1 MHVRRTRSQADGPLR
16 WRENELIGIP
26 GTWVKAS
33 LGSRL
38 TRAQQT
44 EWVSGWLLC
53 RGIGYTKRLGGMI
66 HCCRAARL
74 SQVAGNLW
82 APGLCPC
89 TAILLGSMSH
99 GGGIFRVDG
108 FCALRRKSRESSHAI
123 RKRLQSQAQY
133 LPTPATLPYSAL
145 ATHRRKPVSRHVYYR
160 VAGFRNSFLPKLP
173 VLE

>member
-1 MHVRRTRSQADGPLR
+1 M
-16 WRENELIGIP
+16 
-26 GTWVKAS
+26 
-33 LGSRL
+33 
-38 TRAQQT
+38 
-44 EWVSGWLLC
+44 SGWLLC
-53 RGIGYTKRLGGMI
+53 RGVGYTKRLGGMI

-74 SQVAGNLW
+74 SQVVGNLW

-99 GGGIFRVDG
+99 GGGIFRVDS

-145 ATHRRKPVSRHVYYR
+145 ATHRRKPVSHNVYYR
-160 VAGFRNSFLPKLP
+160 VAGFCNSFLPKLP
-173 VLE
+173 SSWIKPGRRAIKELTLIVLSSLQGPKRRKRLAPNHLASNSWHWD